1 MSKKYEIFLFDLD
14 GTITDSALGITNS
27 VMYALKKFGIE
38 ETDRTKLYKFIGP
51 PLTESFEKFYG
62 FTKEQSL
69 DGVKYYREYYAVKGI
84 FENSVYE
91 GLAETLESLKN
102 EGYILAVATSKPEE
116 YAKRIADKFGFTK
129 YFAGIY
135 GATMD
140 GSLIRKADVIRY
152 ALDNLGVEREN
163 YDQVVMVGDRNN
175 DIYGAK
181 ENGIQV
187 IGVLYGYGDL
197 AELQSAGADYIAKMP
212 EEIAQIIG
220 RCNHERV

>member
-116 YAKRIADKFGFTK
+116 YAKRIADKF
-129 YFAGIY
+129 
-135 GATMD
+135 D
-140 GSLIRKADVIRY
+140 
-152 ALDNLGVEREN
+152 
-163 YDQVVMVGDRNN
+163 
-175 DIYGAK
+175 
-181 ENGIQV
+181 
-187 IGVLYGYGDL
+187 
-197 AELQSAGADYIAKMP
+197 
-212 EEIAQIIG
+212 
-220 RCNHERV
+220 

>member
-1 MSKKYEIFLFDLD
+1 MKYKYILFDLD
-14 GTITDSALGITNS
+14 GTITESGPGIMNS
-27 VMYALKKFGIE
+27 VEYALNKMNREVGERDTLK
-38 ETDRTKLYKFIGP
+38 KFIGP
-51 PLTESFEKFYG
+51 PLTE
-62 FTKEQSL
+62 SL
-69 DGVKYYREYYAVKGI
+69 DGVKYYREYYAMKGI

-116 YAKRIADKFGFTK
+116 YAKRIADKFDFAK

-152 ALDNLGVEREN
+152 ALDNLGVERKN

-197 AELQSAGADYIAKMP
+197 AELQSAGADYIAKSSEDVIMRGF
-212 EEIAQIIG
+212 EYE
-220 RCNHERV
+220 